1 MKKQFLTG
9 IAVVLLLTLAACQ
22 YPPLAAVTGNA
33 HTPYG
38 STPPPQTIPTESI
51 LPQEPSNGDTQPA
64 EPAPAATK
72 PAKAKQLTKDQAIS
86 KALSH
91 AGLKKSQVS
100 RLSAT
105 LDKDDGVTL
114 YEVEFETA
122 TYEYDYEVHAT
133 SGKILKAEKE
143 RND

>member
-22 YPPLAAVTGNA
+22 YPPITAVTGNA
-33 HTPYG
+33 HTPSG
-38 STPPPQTIPTESI
+38 STPPQTITTESI
-51 LPQEPSNGDTQPA
+51 LPQEPSTGDTQPA
-64 EPAPAATK
+64 EPAPAAPK
-72 PAKAKQLTKDQAIS
+72 QAKGNQLTKEQAIS
-86 KALSH
+86 KALAH
-91 AGLKKSQVS
+91 AGLKESQVS
-100 RLSAT
+100 RLSAQ
-105 LDKDDGVTL
+105 LDQDDGVTL